1 MKVNQNTIKK
11 VQKTI
16 KLNYLLSLAVDDY
29 AERNGIAQIEIY
41 ESALTEWFMQKKE
54 NQTLKDILELV
65 QLMLNNQITMANDI
79 EEVKKVLDNT
89 EIV

>member
-1 MKVNQNTIKK
+1 MKK

-16 KLNYLLSLAVDDY
+16 KINYILAVAIKDF
-29 AERNGIAQIEIY
+29 AEKNSIDQIEVI
-41 ESALTEWFMQKKE
+41 EKALTEFFKDKE
-54 NQTLKDILELV
+54 ENRINYETLELV
-65 QLMLNNQITMANDI
+65 QLILNNQITMANDI